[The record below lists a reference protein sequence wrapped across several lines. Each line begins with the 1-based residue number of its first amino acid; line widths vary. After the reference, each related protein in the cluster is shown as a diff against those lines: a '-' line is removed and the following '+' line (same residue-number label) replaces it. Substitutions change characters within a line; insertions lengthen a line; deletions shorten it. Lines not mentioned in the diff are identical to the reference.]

1 MMKRVDLTNDDR
13 CNLHYA
19 FAKMNED
26 IGKLD
31 VAFENYVA
39 GGRLRQ
45 KLLAYDFKQDELAF
59 HQIKTAALKVKDTFF
74 SKPVEALPHT
84 PIFILGMP
92 RSGTTLVEQIISR
105 HSQSSRRW

>member
-1 MMKRVDLTNDDR
+1 MSSNHPQIATVNKMMKRVDLTNDDR

-45 KLLAYDFKQDELAF
+45 NY
-59 HQIKTAALKVKDTFF
+59 
-74 SKPVEALPHT
+74 
-84 PIFILGMP
+84 
-92 RSGTTLVEQIISR
+92 
-105 HSQSSRRW
+105 